1 MVGVQ
6 VSQKA
11 SSSQLASL
19 NNDILNPALGIPPEL
34 VAVRTWDQLAGPP
47 VAAGAAG
54 AANNKDGGG
63 GTEEEREQTATWMRR
78 VFKAS
83 DVYKL
88 NL

>member
-1 MVGVQ
+1 MLGMQ

-19 NNDILNPALGIPPEL
+19 NNDILNPALGLPPEL

-47 VAAGAAG
+47 DAAGAAG
-54 AANNKDGGG
+54 TTSNKEGGG
-63 GTEEEREQTATWMRR
+63 PEEEREQTATWMRR

-83 DVYKL
+83 DVTFI
-88 NL
+88 N

>member
-1 MVGVQ
+1 MQ

-11 SSSQLASL
+11 SSSQFASL

-47 VAAGAAG
+47 DAAGAAG